1 MISSNLWTLTYSEK
15 SLRQGKFAGIEMMET
30 STHLRDFVS
39 ELLQREGAVVEPL
52 GPDGLQVLAPVHVQQ
67 ALRIAD
73 LERLGFGTDA
83 PAGAQ
88 PVGLESDWLERLGQL
103 LAQRGTSARC
113 VVQIPAPPLTRP
125 ERVVEHSV
133 FLQNAVYDFL
143 GVSHA
148 WTRYFIFL
156 FRYTAYSDEKR
167 DGLVK
172 LGLNTANGA
181 VLNEA
186 AAHALLLAATTEEL
200 LQPFPPPA
208 TELPPHWTT
217 ERLNRWLRSAL
228 PERVRLHLTPF
239 VRGLQRRL
247 DRDLARVHNYYNE
260 LKQESLLRLQK
271 RNGEARDRLRLEAIE
286 REYLAKVE
294 DLRQKYGVR
303 VEVALSQTLEII
315 MPVQRFELSI
325 KRRKAQRR
333 MLLDWNPLL
342 RKLDVLPCEHG
353 FTEDAARI
361 VCDDKLHLVS
371 PAAHG
376 PCANCQRAYCRACH
390 PRKCPKCDQVAD
402 KA

>member
-1 MISSNLWTLTYSEK
+1 
-15 SLRQGKFAGIEMMET
+15 MET

-39 ELLQREGAVVEPL
+39 ELLQREGTIVEPL
-52 GPDGLQVLAPVHVQQ
+52 GPDGLQVLAPAHVQQ

-73 LERLGFGTDA
+73 LERLGFGMDA

-113 VVQIPAPPLTRP
+113 VVQIPAPALTRP

-133 FLQNAVYDFL
+133 FLQNAVYDVV
-143 GVSHA
+143 GVSSA

-186 AAHALLLAATTEEL
+186 AAHGLLVAATTDEIR
-200 LQPFPPPA
+200 QPFFLTPDM
-208 TELPPHWTT
+208 ELPPCWTA
-217 ERLNRWLRSAL
+217 ERLNRWITLAL

-239 VRGLQRRL
+239 VKGLQRRL
-247 DRDLARVHNYYNE
+247 DRDLARVHGYYNG
-260 LKQESLLRLQK
+260 LQQESLLRLKK

-303 VEVALSQTLEII
+303 VEVTLNQTLEII
-315 MPVQRFELSI
+315 MPVRRFELLI

-333 MLLDWNPLL
+333 LSLDWNPLL
-342 RKLDVLPCEHG
+342 RKLDTPPCEHT
-353 FTEDAARI
+353 FTEDAARL

-376 PCANCQRAYCRACH
+376 PCASCQRAYCRACH

-402 KA
+402 T